1 MPEYIT
7 NNIEISSDSDRQ
19 DSNEEI
25 SNEENYDKENFNEEN
40 LVSNVFSIYIGS
52 ISGDFGLFIKY
63 SYNINNLHKSYG
75 KVHFNAY

>member
-7 NNIEISSDSDRQ
+7 NNIEISSDSDRE

-25 SNEENYDKENFNEEN
+25 SNEENYDKENSNEEN

-52 ISGDFGLFIKY
+52 ISAF
-63 SYNINNLHKSYG
+63 HKILI
-75 KVHFNAY
+75 